1 MAAQECTRKD
11 TAAGPCE
18 AVGQGDGRVVR
29 AAHPRT
35 ATGPTATAGG
45 APLGIYAK
53 THSPPSGADPE
64 TGEVAGDSRRDHR
77 QLRAERW
84 ALKSMANRLL
94 PRDHRTTKCHRWR
107 VPKLEIQV
115 LRGGEHSRA
124 FYHGLQVCS
133 SVWCCPVCASKISER
148 RRVELAAAIATAQAM
163 GWRVYLLT
171 LTVPHGLGDDVA
183 VMLDQMTKAWSR
195 LNQGKSGEKL
205 RSAIGLQGTVRALE
219 VTHGANGFHPHF
231 HALLFLDCELTP
243 EDVQAIVSPR
253 WQTVAV
259 RAGLPRPS
267 DAHGC
272 RVDGGE
278 KAAAYVAKGSG
289 WGLESELTK
298 GHQKR
303 GKQGSRTP
311 WDLLRDALDG
321 DRAAGALFRVYAEA
335 FHGRR
340 QLYWSNGLKKRL
352 AVADF
357 SDEEIANRPED
368 TPSLLLAQLSDEQWA
383 AVRRLHFE
391 SAVLDLAEADPDG
404 LRDFLQRLTV
414 TVTEKEASCPIQPS

>member
-1 MAAQECTRKD
+1 MAVHDCMRNNA
-11 TAAGPCE
+11 AAGPCG
-18 AVGQGDGRVVR
+18 AVGQDGGRDVR
-29 AAHPRT
+29 AAHTRP
-35 ATGPTATAGG
+35 AAGPAAVVGG

-53 THSPPSGADPE
+53 THSTPHGADPE
-64 TGEVAGDSRRDHR
+64 TGEVAGESRRDHR

-84 ALKSMANRLL
+84 ALKSAANRLL
-94 PRDHRTTKCHRWR
+94 PKDHRTTKCHRWR
-107 VPKLEIQV
+107 LPNREIQV
-115 LRGGEHSRA
+115 LRGGEQSRA

-163 GWRVYLLT
+163 GWSVFLLT

-183 VMLDQMTKAWSR
+183 VILDQMMKAWAK
-195 LNQGKSGEKL
+195 LNQGRAGESL
-205 RSAIGLQGTVRALE
+205 RGSIGLQGTVRALE

-231 HALLFLDCELTP
+231 HALLFLEGELTP
-243 EDVQAIVSPR
+243 DQVQAIVSPR

-259 RAGLPRPS
+259 RSGLPMPS

-303 GKQGSRTP
+303 GKAGSRTP
-311 WDLLRDALDG
+311 WDLLRDYLDG
-321 DRAAGALFRVYAEA
+321 DRASGGLFRVYAEA

-352 AVADF
+352 SVCDMT
-357 SDEEIANRPED
+357 DEELANRPEE
-368 TPSLLLAQLSDEQWA
+368 TPALLLAQLTDSQWS

-404 LRDFLQRLTV
+404 LRDFLQRLPV
-414 TVTEKEASCPIQPS
+414 TVTEKEGLCPNRPS

>member
-1 MAAQECTRKD
+1 MAAQDCMRNNA
-11 TAAGPCE
+11 AAGSRGS
-18 AVGQGDGRVVR
+18 VGQGGGSDRHAVTT
-29 AAHPRT
+29 AP

-64 TGEVAGDSRRDHR
+64 TGEVVGDGRRDHR
-77 QLRAERW
+77 RLRAERW
-84 ALKSMANRLL
+84 GLKAAANRLL
-94 PRDHRTTKCHRWR
+94 PKDHRTTKCHRWR
-107 VPKLEIQV
+107 LPDREIQV
-115 LRGGEHSRA
+115 LRGGEQSRA
-124 FYHGLQVCS
+124 FFQGLQVCS

-171 LTVPHGLGDDVA
+171 LTVPHGLGDDVSL
-183 VMLDQMTKAWSR
+183 MLDQMMKAWAK
-195 LNQGKSGEKL
+195 LNQGNLGEKL
-205 RSAIGLQGTVRALE
+205 RRRIGLQGTVRALE

-231 HALLFLDCELTP
+231 HALLFLDTELTP
-243 EDVQAIVSPR
+243 DAVQAVISPR
-253 WQTVAV
+253 WQAVTV
-259 RAGLPRPS
+259 RAGLPKPS
-267 DAHGC
+267 EDHGC

-303 GKQGSRTP
+303 GKKGSRTP
-311 WDLLRDALDG
+311 WDLLRDYLDG
-321 DRAAGALFRVYAEA
+321 DRASGALFRVYAEA

-352 AVADF
+352 AVCDMT
-357 SDEEIANRPED
+357 DEEIANRPED
-368 TPSLLLAQLSDEQWA
+368 TPSLLLAQISDEQWS

-391 SAVLDLAEADPDG
+391 SVVLDLAEVDPVA
-404 LRDFLQRLTV
+404 LRDFLKGLAV
-414 TVTEKEASCPIQPS
+414 TVTEKVLS

>member
-11 TAAGPCE
+11 EAAWL
-18 AVGQGDGRVVR
+18 
-29 AAHPRT
+29 H
-35 ATGPTATAGG
+35 GG

-53 THSPPSGADPE
+53 THSPPLVVDPE
-64 TGEVAGDSRRDHR
+64 TGELVGDGRRDHR
-77 QLRAERW
+77 QLRGERW
-84 ALKSMANRLL
+84 ALKSAANRLL
-94 PRDHRTTKCHRWR
+94 PKDHRTTKCHRWR
-107 VPKLEIQV
+107 LPNREIQV
-115 LRGGEHSRA
+115 LRGGEHARA

-148 RRVELAAAIATAQAM
+148 RRVELSTAIDTAQAM

-183 VMLDQMTKAWSR
+183 LMLDQMMKAWAK
-195 LNQGKSGEKL
+195 LNQGNPGEKL
-205 RSAIGLQGTVRALE
+205 RRRIGLQGTVRALE

-231 HALLFLDCELTP
+231 HALLFLDSDLSP
-243 EDVQAIVSPR
+243 DQVQTVISQR
-253 WQTVAV
+253 WQSVTV
-259 RAGLPRPS
+259 RSGLPRPS
-267 DAHGC
+267 EARGC

-303 GKQGSRTP
+303 GKKGSRTP
-311 WDLLRDALDG
+311 WDLLRDYLDG
-321 DRAAGALFRVYAEA
+321 DRPSGALFRVYAEA

-352 AVADF
+352 SVRDMT
-357 SDEEIANRPED
+357 DEEIANRPED
-368 TPSLLLAQLSDEQWA
+368 TPSILLAQLSDEQWA
-383 AVRRLHFE
+383 AIRRLHFE

-404 LRDFLQRLTV
+404 LRDFLQRLAV
-414 TVTEKEASCPIQPS
+414 TVTAKAVSCIARSP